1 MRFKAAIFD
10 LDGTLLNTIDDL
22 AGSMNSVLEK
32 LEFPGH
38 PVEAYKYFVGD
49 GMENLARRSLP
60 EDRRDDKNIKK
71 CVEMMMEEYGLHW
84 ADKTRPYE
92 GICDMLSD
100 LSLLGVKLSV
110 FSNKPD
116 GFTKIIVKK
125 FFPEIPFEQVLGAS
139 ERFARKPDPS
149 GALDIARKM
158 GFLPE
163 EILYAGDTATDML
176 TASGAGM
183 YAVGALWGFREKDE
197 LLKAGASVVIE
208 KPEEIIRIFRE
219 I

>member
-22 AGSMNSVLEK
+22 ADSMNSVLEK
-32 LEFPGH
+32 LGCAVH
-38 PVEAYKYFVGD
+38 TVEAYKYFVGD

-60 EDRRDDKNIKK
+60 EDRRGEKNIKK

-84 ADKTRPYE
+84 ADKTRPYD

-116 GFTKIIVKK
+116 GFTKIMVKK
-125 FFPEIPFEQVLGAS
+125 FFPEIQFEQVLGAS

-176 TASGAGM
+176 TAAGAGM
-183 YAVGALWGFREKDE
+183 YAAGVLWGFREKDE
-197 LLKAGASVVIE
+197 LLKAGASVIIE
-208 KPEEIIRIFRE
+208 KPEEILRIFRE